1 VTLPPV
7 DPDRLEQEWLADR
20 DVLANLR
27 ENGDRPELARA
38 VDVSFRGPEDVLE
51 RLTEAAE
58 ELGFDFLEIE
68 ESDDGDPWVFLIREQ
83 GTDDESIRALTTV
96 CLQLEAAFG
105 VEYDGWGCP
114 AQTVSVQ

>member
-1 VTLPPV
+1 MNLPPV
-7 DPDRLEQEWLADR
+7 DPDRLEQEWIADR

-27 ENGDRPELARA
+27 ENGDRPELVRA

-68 ESDDGDPWVFLIREQ
+68 ESEDGDPWVFLVREQ

-96 CLQLEAAFG
+96 CLQLEVAFG